1 MLCLGLSCSVHVV
14 HFLIFFLGL
23 ICSCVVLA
31 WIGNVFIYYIFG
43 CGCEII
49 YFSGVV
55 DMFDVSTSLLYDMHR
70 FDACFC

>member
-1 MLCLGLSCSVHVV
+1 M
-14 HFLIFFLGL
+14 
-23 ICSCVVLA
+23 VLA

-70 FDACFC
+70 FYACFC